1 MPTSWLG
8 GSPHMSPHRT
18 ASRARGR
25 CGISPARLSGA
36 PAPNAHR
43 SRRYRDPRRRSL
55 LGGDRRHARHLWRD
69 SPPALRHPARQGG
82 RNGRPRRRGSRTAN
96 RDHLTCLFTTHARQ
110 QAKWTPSSQRRLP
123 ASNRNVT
130 ERMRRLGGDPQR
142 VPRWRL
148 PVWMRFPASGQNT
161 GPGRAAAWRPCGSA
175 CDDRFCDGGVRL
187 ANSRAWECRN
197 AQCARTVVVVDRPV
211 ARA

>member
-148 PVWMRFPASGQNT
+148 TCVDEVSGK
-161 GPGRAAAWRPCGSA
+161 RAEHRTWPCCSMA
-175 CDDRFCDGGVRL
+175 PLRV
-187 ANSRAWECRN
+187 S
-197 AQCARTVVVVDRPV
+197 V
-211 ARA
+211 